1 MKKIVLLFFILVA
14 NLFADSWESWM
25 VTDDNAYSWF
35 AENLLQ
41 SPACIG
47 PDTICKQNFAWISPS
62 EQKGAY
68 FIGDA
73 KARKFLIK
81 INDDIMSVP
90 DSFWISNYWEVEDSL
105 SKEVFRKNVVS
116 LSDFTLLPFDSL
128 HHEYNLLE
136 WMRKRPP
143 LEEFQNFGV
152 DEIGLSLD
160 FIYRKNSSYFAYCN
174 FVIVNSCLCDE
185 DFYQQ
190 YSDNYGCGVSS
201 FYILENCLYRQI
213 DSLNITSLDFLKTFS
228 NLQEKEYARFVGG
241 CPVGIPNVAR
251 RINSR
256 KSAIPYKVNGTHYF
270 GNASS
275 IVIRNA
281 EVECH
286 LKK

>member
-1 MKKIVLLFFILVA
+1 MKNFLIFLIFVSS
-14 NLFADSWESWM
+14 LFADSWESWT

-47 PDTICKQNFAWISPS
+47 PDTICKQNFTWIPPD
-62 EQKGAY
+62 EQKSAY
-68 FIGDA
+68 FIGDS

-81 INDDIMSVP
+81 INDAIAMP
-90 DSFWISNYWEVEDSL
+90 DSFWISNYWAIEDSL
-105 SKEVFRKNVVS
+105 DKEVVRKDVVN

-143 LEEFQNFGV
+143 LEDFQDFGV

-190 YSDNYGCGVSS
+190 YGDNYGCGVSS
-201 FYILENCLYRQI
+201 FYVLENCLYRQI
-213 DSLNITSLDFLKTFS
+213 DSQTVTSLDFLKTFS
-228 NLQEKEYARFVGG
+228 TLQKKDYARFVGG
-241 CPVGIPNVAR
+241 CPVGIPNVVKH
-251 RINSR
+251 INPR
-256 KSAIPYKVNGTHYF
+256 KNAIPYKVNGTHYF

-275 IVIRNA
+275 VVIRNA
-281 EVECH
+281 EVETH